1 MENISRRTCRK
12 NRQRHRRRTNHRERR
27 LRSEI
32 MQNIEMNNDQ
42 KPLIKQFLMELNM
55 LFQRYPV
62 GVSLMALIQ
71 LMNYVQTNFVK
82 NSENDSQGTFAI
94 PFMAEKDLD
103 ERLNYDD
110 VDIPGLIEGQSKYLS
125 KMVGGRHI
133 KDLLNFSR

>member
-12 NRQRHRRRTNHRERR
+12 NRHRHRRRTNHRERR

-32 MQNIEMNNDQ
+32 MQNMEMNNDQ

-82 NSENDSQGTFAI
+82 NSENDSQGTVTI

-125 KMVGGRHI
+125 KMVGGRNI